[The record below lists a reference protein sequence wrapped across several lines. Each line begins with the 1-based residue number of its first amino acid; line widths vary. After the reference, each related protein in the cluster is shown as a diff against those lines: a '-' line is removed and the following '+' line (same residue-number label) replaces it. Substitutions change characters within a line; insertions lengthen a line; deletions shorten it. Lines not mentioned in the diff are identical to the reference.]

1 MADRV
6 ARRRRRGEGRRI
18 RLDVRVDEAEHR
30 ALVERAGARGVSI
43 ARLMIDAALESAQW
57 EWPDTAPEGS
67 EGSEGGEGGGQVAR
81 RRPRTEARPIRLE
94 VRLDA
99 AEHRD
104 LVERARE
111 RGVSVARLM
120 VDAARG
126 VPPLPAARH
135 GVSAEVQEQFAQL
148 DATWHRLDATWKDLN
163 SRVGNNLNQLAH
175 IANETRDMPA
185 YERLTVALEG
195 MEELRRAMILA
206 VSELHDAAV
215 RIGRSASR

>member
-1 MADRV
+1 MAEHV

-30 ALVERAGARGVSI
+30 GLVERAGARGVSI

-57 EWPDTAPEGS
+57 EWPDTAS
-67 EGSEGGEGGGQVAR
+67 EGVEGGGQVAR
-81 RRPRTEARPIRLE
+81 RRPRSEARPIRLE
-94 VRLDA
+94 VRLNA

-135 GVSAEVQEQFAQL
+135 VVSAEVQEQFAQL

-185 YERLTVALEG
+185 LERLSVALEG

-215 RIGRSASR
+215 RIGRSGRR

>member
-1 MADRV
+1 MAERV

-30 ALVERAGARGVSI
+30 GLVERAGARGVSI

-57 EWPDTAPEGS
+57 EWPETAPPGDV
-67 EGSEGGEGGGQVAR
+67 EGGGEVAR
-81 RRPRTEARPIRLE
+81 RRPRSEARPIRLE
-94 VRLDA
+94 VRVNA

-104 LVERARE
+104 LSERARE

-135 GVSAEVQEQFAQL
+135 VVSAEVQEQFAQL
-148 DATWHRLDATWKDLN
+148 DATWHRAGCDVEGPELAGREQPQPAGAHRERDAGHA
-163 SRVGNNLNQLAH
+163 RVRAAQRGARGDGG
-175 IANETRDMPA
+175 AAARDDPG
-185 YERLTVALEG
+185 RLGVA
-195 MEELRRAMILA
+195 
-206 VSELHDAAV
+206 
-215 RIGRSASR
+215 